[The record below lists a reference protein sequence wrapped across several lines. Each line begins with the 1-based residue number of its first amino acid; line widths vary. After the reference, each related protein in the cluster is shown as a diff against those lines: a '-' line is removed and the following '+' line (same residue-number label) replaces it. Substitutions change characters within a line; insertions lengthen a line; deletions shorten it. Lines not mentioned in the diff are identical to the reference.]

1 MSIHC
6 LTNGHVV
13 VFCFLFFC
21 VLLCTVHVATFTN
34 PRLPLR
40 IKYNRYAN
48 VTLAHWFD
56 YSFDLFSSPSSSG
69 AAASSSVNGRR
80 VPQGTNEPKYSS
92 PYLHCTADVS
102 LSLET
107 HLQPEIFMANTY
119 STFSGPARTLSFC
132 KVQRHLDRTV
142 SPLHSFHLPF
152 HPDIPLFVYFNV
164 FNGCL
169 SLWRAGQ

>member
-13 VFCFLFFC
+13 VLCFNLFLC
-21 VLLCTVHVATFTN
+21 VLLCVVHVATFTK
-34 PRLPLR
+34 PPVLLR
-40 IKYNRYAN
+40 INYYGYAN
-48 VTLAHWFD
+48 VALAH
-56 YSFDLFSSPSSSG
+56 SFDLFSSPISSG

-80 VPQGTNEPKYSS
+80 VPRGTNEPKYSS

-102 LSLET
+102 LSVDT
-107 HLQPEIFMANTY
+107 HLQLEIFKANAY
-119 STFSGPARTLSFC
+119 STYSGPARTLSFC

-152 HPDIPLFVYFNV
+152 HPDIPLFMYFNV
-164 FNGCL
+164 FNWCL
-169 SLWRAGQ
+169 SLWRARQ